1 MGAPPARNTFLSRP
15 GEDMRRFFIG
25 ALVGAGLMYFYLY
38 RYGEW
43 RSGIEGKFNSV
54 GSEYRGDTRHR
65 QADDALH

>member
-1 MGAPPARNTFLSRP
+1 
-15 GEDMRRFFIG
+15 MRRFFIG

-38 RYGEW
+38 RYGDW
-43 RSGIEGKFNSV
+43 RNGIEGKFNTV